1 MEQPTS
7 PEPQKTEV
15 NADLDVQK
23 TRDLM
28 ASLSAGGVSVAPA
41 PSFNF
46 ETEQTEQ
53 EPVANGQMTGKDY
66 FEFFQQNRS
75 ARFTHDEQGRQA
87 FRMMSEYMD
96 TRKVD
101 IMKAAEGALGQMAE
115 ELGGLA
121 NAPLRPD
128 KFAASTVEAAA
139 KGLRDMYG
147 IFAQSEDPGSPF
159 FKLKSWMMR
168 VSGVDDGDIDSQM
181 RHFHEAREH
190 NNKSYEYMEGKG
202 TIVGELLPEGYK
214 EMFNK
219 LVDPKFANAL
229 SYAVLDIPEI
239 VMSSG
244 MSTPA
249 TAARLAAMAAPKAAA
264 KSGAFAAWSARSA
277 ERLSNYAAIAT
288 GKALETTGKV
298 VKAPFK
304 AIYGT
309 SQAAAQLGGDF
320 AGNAVRNMATAEVI
334 EAGAEVIGSTVRHPA
349 MGFLRSF
356 GLEAFGELAQVA
368 GADVVDRALGKVNVK
383 MDVLGATTLE
393 RLAAGTAKGAD
404 TMSREAQLLAKGL
417 NASIGWAPSMSGQA
431 LKTMFRDGIIGAG
444 LGYANSREEGAGAG
458 LGMGIGW
465 GGISGTVRHVH
476 AYTNYTHQ
484 DQRVVDNFK
493 QFVVPSFARLHGVTA
508 GEMARRFSDHVQ
520 SFGDLRTSAIEMSH
534 LSTLIAH
541 ETGLHG
547 DGNVIF
553 YFGNSAAE
561 FDKVLIE
568 SNMKADH
575 VERMRA
581 EFRNL
586 GNNPAMFSDVELTP
600 GNVKKL
606 IAINSDA
613 YRPTSGRH
621 EIAHMLFRSVAE
633 ANGDMD
639 NISIPD
645 PITGQPKH
653 HGKTFSPRYLS
664 TIFGASKDL
673 GVMPD
678 VAWESVIQHYSALQ
692 AYQYHA
698 SLKVANANELAQ
710 QYGASTKNLVTEFRH
725 LYTTG
730 TLDLRGNLDHI
741 ALVKT
746 LTKTAEEAFAYYH
759 AATSNVFPVDK
770 YVKDPVHRNM
780 LRAWAENRA
789 AANNSRIISDLELA
803 GIEIKGKLTNKDGSI
818 KLFDEEGNPAI
829 ETSAYDDGKVVRLK
843 AMDTWIE
850 SIIKSAYTRGE
861 VSVSTLD
868 PLRQEALAKTS
879 GKEHLFNAVAGG
891 GMRLKPKK
899 ELDELATAQS
909 QKILGSISQLPENIR
924 PLIQEGSDGTK
935 RIFLEQINGEGLEAI
950 RKSGAF
956 TDREFN
962 ELAGMIHIARQGAQG
977 NPVFNVM
984 NCTLLAATQQV
995 RRGAAVFRL
1004 TGEDVPVTYRTFV
1017 PLSVEVY
1024 FKDKDKDGNPLR
1036 SPQGNI
1042 VVHSL
1047 DVAAENRR
1055 LTKMFKRGDVQQL
1068 WGGNFDDFV
1077 KSYQDYVINQSGLN
1091 GPRVPT
1097 AELFRPRFGA
1107 DAERVRDIMY
1117 ETFGGRKPKD
1127 ASFINTPANG
1137 YLGGADDP
1145 NRPFYSMRFDTMSDT
1160 RMHPT
1165 SWNAR
1170 SRLPLFPYVPS
1181 AYEGITRNMMF
1192 SGFEKLPLAGGMS
1205 FLRNR
1210 NGFEIYQGEKGFN
1223 LFDMFG
1229 IKVGTFKSVKS
1240 AIDKANKEVAN
1251 YDEADLQPAQE
1262 GHTVV
1267 VNGREEELLFPSTP
1281 SFMVKG
1287 LHDRSS
1293 AILHASSGAPGGLA
1307 STLLGAIRDIEVKID
1322 ANGNMTDAAGNP
1334 INEKVW
1340 ASIGITAKVNSLI
1353 PNSGFD
1359 DSVRVGVGKSSLTSD
1374 MEATNA
1380 GNEAVRF
1387 SPAWIR
1393 ALQSLPNGSDLANRQ
1408 MALRMA
1414 MAERVSKA
1422 FKDGKI
1428 PMPSANGRGM
1438 SFNFMQIADAME
1450 VGSNDYATVEAAF
1463 DAVVQDQKADI
1474 TEHLVDRIDKLFGL
1488 SLPGSSSKLPFVDPN
1503 GVNRSVISKRQ
1514 SFAAYGV
1521 TITPALQ
1528 ASIMSGQ
1535 NPALARTLGPAFAEL
1550 ANQHSI
1556 QSGDPVKPFVI
1567 QAKNAA
1573 EYNQMIQAGGVPNE
1587 WLMYH
1592 EAQTPRFTEE
1602 YQSLI
1607 DSVMGSNANPLRF
1620 KLNSPDAALHVKA
1633 FIDTAKAAASKDGP
1647 YRKSVIAEFGPDG
1660 VRPNASGNKEGALFV
1675 VLANI
1680 NDPDI
1685 EGLMSQE
1692 SVFRAIRVAM
1702 DRNNYTQFADPDLAR
1717 AQDMAKLQ
1725 FLIHNLQFEDNRYHH
1740 EIKTTTDRE
1749 VGIRGTRELTGGPV
1763 PSMGAYSEYTTAPSI
1778 SYPPGIVQGPNRVT
1792 LSPVGIMNNVNHF
1805 TPGRFRHVMD
1815 RKGSMLKGNV
1825 LTVLSGDPG
1834 SSAHLGRKLSDISYI
1849 VSTTDESVLLSGQGS
1864 GMTST
1869 QVPKN
1874 MGLVDGA
1881 QVPGDMFFNPGDRS
1895 ISPAG
1900 MALAMRTK
1908 SKAGI
1913 ANMIR
1918 SSNDAGYKYLRRYMS
1933 KEDVA
1938 YIKTN
1943 FIDVLAKEFIA
1954 SSGDVMFGHPATI
1967 APIMANLTALLD
1979 GIMPQ
1984 EKVQFAE
1991 EVIAGM
1997 ALNFASL
2004 SPRSDMGPLIRKG
2017 QTSSSLPPR
2026 LGADLQR
2033 ADAVSGMAK
2042 VLQGIQHSELADQD
2056 SRYVTNLKEKWT
2068 GHTRRGAEF
2077 LRNGFVTLEARAINN
2092 INDPA
2097 SSLMMLAGRQ
2107 AIERLDSDRKDLM
2120 RGLGLLGKAK
2130 DFFGNEFDYLEISDS
2145 RSRLRMDK
2153 FGGRVAMIVANGMTD
2168 PDGHIKAAVAEIAS
2182 GVYDGPWTEALMDH
2196 ANRQGLRL
2204 KDIFNHDELFGLYPG
2219 MGETQI
2225 TFENGTFGA
2234 GYYGSGGFG
2243 KIALDVSLLLRD
2255 ELAEYDA
2262 TDGIKS
2268 EFAGQFIDYK
2278 GKGGLTY
2285 EENLRRVII
2294 HEIQH
2299 MIYHAEGWA
2308 EIWDWSLT
2316 DSETGKFDAR
2326 DMIFSGPAA
2335 LTKIEK
2341 MLGGSEDTPV
2351 VDSFGSDIDE
2361 AFVLKVGHMQHE
2373 TSRILSFDSKNKTI
2387 RQADEA
2393 TATAAIERIIHAP
2406 LAQKMMRNVI
2416 PETIRWT
2423 QALDGTYH
2431 MLASALASKKSSMD
2445 PAVYNSAMAKL
2456 NDANSA
2462 VSLISTKVRM
2472 LESQVKAGQADP
2484 KVASLSLLRE
2494 IEDNRRFLSIEDP
2507 SWSTLFDSLAPSVQ
2521 HNLRTMSFRGQ
2532 SQLWAQL
2539 LEAHEDLGARGGKM
2553 PGNWAQWHMVK
2564 IANAMGSMMYH
2575 AQPDEITAR
2584 VTEGRAKMTT
2594 KELAASPRFIP
2605 APDRDLAMFYQ
2616 VGKYIGQVAD
2626 NPRLAIPFDDSLFM
2640 IGGAKGSETFTS
2652 ELLAGGTPNAFRLGM
2667 RMMSRAALLSHYV
2680 TIRDVGNALH
2690 HVSYSS
2696 RGWRIGADGK
2706 PEFVFSIGN
2715 LRGAEGWAGDVRS
2728 KNMNVSDMVN
2738 KAVDLYREF
2747 PMDQL
2752 PQGRNM
2758 DMASIDSKVAESA
2771 AFHQV
2776 NPKTTETQN
2785 ALVDLIKSNR
2795 FINTPESGSRMNFSN
2810 GFALLAGLSKDGISV
2825 GIEDLAKAMGATIQV
2840 DSMVTMQSPVLNAI
2854 HAGSVPL
2861 VMTGGGIVEAFR
2873 MAGVD
2878 SDGIA
2883 MAKLAE
2889 IDKNFAGIS
2898 MSAGELAEIVAVMHD
2913 VPFESVMQAPLGAKN
2928 ILLNLANA
2936 DENFV
2941 GKVRTAQREAG
2952 PSSSFRAKMS
2962 LFINEV
2968 ISKGE
2973 NTSSKPLRSV
2983 VNAATLSSP
2992 GSGIMFLQE
3001 MLNTE
3006 VRLSWRGNEALQK
3019 LLGGER
3025 FSRFIG
3031 KYHDPATNEVVFKH
3045 VQRLSNMRSGYE
3057 LGKISEAVLNSY
3069 CARVESLLMA
3079 LTPLA
3084 EKVADHIL
3092 KQGEEGMA
3100 NGVDI
3105 LADMY
3110 RTALTAALKDI
3121 TSSTIGTADNDMG
3134 GPIYDL
3140 RRRLDMRIGTHN
3152 SDASAVGK
3160 AFEKAAEHALGW
3172 TQGRTDNALL
3182 LPAFGL
3188 IGGATEA
3195 FSRTASA
3202 RARYLGTAGISSAP
3216 SWGLDNLGSTS
3227 DARNTEL
3234 ARGVSVKVGPNM
3246 PDVIPV
3252 NIWGQEIEVARAERT
3267 NSPGTNGRVNVGAD
3281 QVFMGLAQDINM
3293 TSDQSRPGSS
3303 QSMIDSRGMDPA
3315 IASTIYASQRLIAM
3329 GRNILSTI
3337 EAYNNRYT
3345 LGIVADAIHS
3355 YADTGL
3361 SGSGVHQALMEN
3373 PGAVQA
3379 LALGDLSNDL
3389 QKAKAFLTTAYQ
3401 VSDRPDMNVALAN
3414 FANPMGSVTRWGG
3427 YGGIG
3432 EAALSFDYGSF
3443 RPLSQTS
3450 VVRTYI
3456 GPDGRLVLTSA
3467 FEGLADSRDI
3477 KEARIVDAITGTGVY
3492 ERHEIAHKPTMVM
3505 LEGWHQS
3512 LNLFADDEAADGVRT
3527 FDQAHGADVSA
3538 KSIGKRVGRTTDIA
3552 LWALTALPAGY
3563 QGPVSFI
3570 RSSMLGF
3577 KDNWYPRNLMETM
3590 TGETIMDVV
3599 LGKLA
3604 HHDQATFA
3612 ALDRYLKDHG
3622 FFGST
3627 SRVIMGDANKNDF
3640 AQAYAKYVWGAAT
3653 MINIRRVVDGIS
3665 EPTKSIVLEL
3675 IKRGEDTD
3683 QILET
3688 LASGPQSGFG
3698 SGSARHG
3705 HTISALEISQIYAM
3719 AGNMFIKDKVLPALE
3734 SSGVFS
3740 ADQISTVRRFVD
3752 HVTAYD
3758 PTTIADIRKSGRV
3771 NDGLVRTPGA
3781 GRDLTNGS
3789 LSHSGQYGMMGS
3801 HKGGLIYGVN
3811 MHDYGEGARAVVDM
3825 MKGLARIEGR
3835 RPKFGLN
3842 TEEAVRFQLP
3852 TFEGVETG
3860 GVTDG
3865 YLMGYGPG
3873 TFYSATS
3880 DNVGNDGLIMTSH
3893 HYTKGAP
3900 YGFGKGS
3907 EILKD
3912 ESARYY
3918 VRNTQAGVVRHETVS
3933 VEEGGALAAL
3943 LGVPQY
3949 KDFSYTAPESQGVVV
3964 SPSRTGRSPLSSS
3977 VVRAAMVES
3986 IVAELRR
3993 AGQKS
3998 LDVAP
4003 AGHHLSYV
4011 GADPMMLGSAIQG
4024 TPAKDFTKTWN
4035 NRGVKT
4041 INRTLQAGYAASVAN
4056 EAYVSPTIM
4065 SSSPVAHNPPKGIAH
4080 GMGMTTGLG
4089 TGKNT
4094 APDQMAEFA
4103 PKKGYAWQRL
4113 PDGRIMINVT
4123 GDHLGYKLDHKM
4135 LTKRRPGYGFSL
4147 IEGLGWDQQN
4157 GMLIPMRINSHVGIA
4172 DMLSVMEHPL
4182 AALFSHEDPAIMGQ
4196 HIRAARLNKTKGFH
4210 QTRGEFTG
4218 ASFNT
4223 YTGERIITK
4232 GLDDG
4237 MIQAYLEDP
4246 NVAPQAKAEIAAQ
4259 LNGHQAA
4266 NGYVS
4271 MVLPAGSTP
4280 EQIRNAILALHMEP
4294 VLGLTIEHQSR
4305 HGRAYSFSQWSG
4317 QLAYEKNR
4325 KLPTKGGTAPGKSG
4339 MRMRYSGEQPGS
4351 LPDEILKSMMETAA
4365 MISPHLMDDIDSL
4378 IGKMVSGEN
4387 GYFLPDTER
4396 VLASN
4401 GDTGLAIASM
4411 FPGRADLLKYSWDAK
4426 NMHGIK
4432 IWKRTIPKG
4441 ATGYHAHVVQFDA
4454 PMMFDAEGGLRL
4466 GPKAIAFKT
4475 PEQANAFA
4483 NRMAASRGGS
4493 DIARALAAGEVEV
4506 VDGPDTPASPFMPD
4520 TSVVKGQ
4527 MVDGMR
4533 LRDMENDAHFVGDMD
4548 TPMDKKS
4555 ARALARGLGANKHL
4569 RFTPGESLMM
4579 VGGKTMEELNDIV
4592 RSKINFG
4599 SPMGPVGF
4607 ASKAMN
4613 AIIMGA
4619 LPNGQKLEAMGGEDW
4634 FKIMKKAGV
4643 SGEEMRQT
4651 GLAALFINA
4660 KATKLTRMDVAE
4672 FLAATIP
4679 MLRRHDLFTTP
4690 ELKLG
4695 AIAALGGGVA
4705 GGDNAHRIK
4714 GGYVMP
4720 YMPDSVLQTRMN
4732 QHQAISG
4739 MLAGL
4744 ERLELTHKAL
4754 VEAGNKNA
4762 DATLMA
4768 ISGVNKVLLTYAQ
4781 RIGMDL
4787 NELKDL
4793 GAAQL
4798 AKRIQDKIVNLT
4810 KEAHKGDDTFA
4821 NLNYVGLE
4829 TARLTMNDHIAAI
4842 RSNDEITALVG
4853 GVMPELVLPLR
4864 QMVDE
4869 FAMGTRVMGLPM
4881 EFTKQ
4886 NGPYG
4891 WSSSTAEIGLE
4902 NLTGQALDN
4911 SYNKFWAGYTS
4922 GYQHVQTHPVVRFA
4936 DKYATEQ
4943 ITGYIDQLKAIKTSL
4958 LDKTSPEDV
4967 AKLEANQA
4975 LLSTAQRVLS
4985 VRVALK
4991 KIMEP
4996 HSSHG
5001 HFGDKMPGGGNI
5013 GGSKGVHEIGHSRFS
5028 QSLSVSGLSIEG
5040 FADPLGFSGALV
5052 GGDRKYSLV
5061 PLAYPITLLEE
5072 VQSDFAQKI
5081 EGVGIE
5087 EDMAV
5092 YLPLGP
5098 DEEAALAA
5106 VPQFKEMIE
5115 KAAQLRAMA
5124 NNVTDFVSG
5133 RLVATMMAPDGDG
5146 GVGVGSA
5153 APANIFMRLQLD
5165 ATDMLNRGI
5174 LAVQVPGLLRGTGR
5188 DVKPPESLKASLRG
5202 KFQLEIPDR
5211 VPSMEFDHELLGML
5225 SPYQV
5230 GNGFKHIP
5238 ERVLSVIKARM
5249 KANIESTRT
5258 WSDSF
5263 GRRIGGAGTDAALA
5277 MIDTSSIH
5285 VLENLNQTL
5294 GNIMKRGQQQMAE
5307 QHAVIK
5313 KLANEMKGAGDNSD
5327 IANFINSLALI
5338 GERSHGDLNRLIGT
5352 ELAGMAILDEEIAM
5366 NVASYARGEY
5376 KFNYEALARRALERI
5391 RAKYTDT
5398 KTFTGK
5404 TILLAYEE
5412 MLRTPAEER
5421 PFISITDNLSDP
5433 KPFGPAMS
5441 MVQDLASL
5449 VRQSGSEYAEASES
5463 LLNTPLNQID
5473 ANIADYV
5480 NAIAN
5485 YLGQGG
5491 CLYVRNTNSGG
5502 HMSEGTNRTYRVFR
5516 SMTEGGHER
5525 AAAELLSYVLERGAE
5540 GHSMDQISI
5549 VEANYHR
5556 HSGSLAGDFVKQ
5568 VIEVFAGL
5576 SKRNEFATEASV
5588 IEAKA
5593 AELKKGIPDVGS
5605 YRDDRMVPAS
5615 LPYSGENVYK
5625 SMQLQMSVMDSLNR
5639 GQRGVGIMD
5648 ASWQLTRGHGL
5659 SEDAT
5664 IGLGIGQNRRTI
5676 LMGIAPETASAI
5688 QTVLACYERITG
5700 KNPSEVDGPYG
5711 SFLFRL
5717 GDMDDN
5723 TAGVVMNGQKF
5734 DHEGS
5739 SATIIGHL
5747 GFMLMGMLDR
5757 ISLQIPPESK
5767 RTLARAIQKLYDNDK
5782 RFLEEIRRQSTDGPA
5797 FVGGKKN
5804 IQHRV
5809 WSSDAEKFV
5818 ANGLKDAS
5826 LVTMPRH
5833 TGMGGWGYITN
5844 YGLPQH
5850 KADIMLAGTS
5860 KRFRAEYSLDA
5871 FERPVL
5877 QVEGTNMNMLD
5888 PKTGKLIVSVD
5899 VRDEGQMKLFRER
5912 YLQSSKYVGGNW
5924 MVRSFLKEWAP
5935 VGGYV
5940 DLTVV
5945 GSHASNK
5952 GSFADFNWSRGL
5964 NAPDAEFDAIMQA
5977 VNQRYASGDK
5987 ALVLERGHQLMTPE
6001 YAASE
6006 RAIEAAGGVL
6016 NGGEIAPVTNFVLDS
6031 NEFKANQPIST
6042 TFNPLAIGEN
6052 GNARSSYGAPHEPDM
6067 VRALV
6072 ATFTGFGMQAT
6083 SDQVASYIMRM
6094 RHPVVTTLVHS
6105 PEGRTKE
6112 MDLAFRR
6119 KMSEGVFL
6127 LMAAG
6132 ERPRAGQLSQTGF
6145 QTLLTTVKNREE
6157 MPISYAKNVLV
6168 DRLELPPLEP
6178 ALKAAPRSEEDKRV
6192 RVFDRKKAVKLMKK
6206 GYPDTQIASHLGVS
6220 RVAILNLR
6228 KNAGVAPL
6236 TEGSVKGQRT
6246 GYRTPDSV
6254 IEEYAKE
6261 RSAGAT
6267 WREIRQKRG
6276 QTSHTI
6282 GDRIK
6287 IRVEAK
6293 QKSSKPDGNNPMPTD
6308 SLSDPQHPNQI
6319 RPTESRPRTDMAQR
6333 ENMER
6338 EMNE

>member
-7 PEPQKTEV
+7 PEPQNTEV

-23 TRDLM
+23 TRELI
-28 ASLSAGGVSVAPA
+28 ASLGAGGVRVAPA
-41 PSFNF
+41 PVFNF
-46 ETEQTEQ
+46 EAEATN
-53 EPVANGQMTGKDY
+53 EPPAAEGQMTGKDY
-66 FEFFQQNRS
+66 FEFFQQNRK
-75 ARFTHDEQGRQA
+75 ARFNHDAQGRQA

-96 TRKVD
+96 TRRTD
-101 IMKAAEGALGQMAE
+101 IIKSAEMAIGQMTE

-121 NAPLRPD
+121 DAPLRPD
-128 KFAASTVEAAA
+128 KFAASTAEAAA
-139 KGLRDMYG
+139 KGIRDMYG

-168 VSGVDDGDIDSQM
+168 IAGMDDGDIDSQM

-190 NNKSYEYMEGKG
+190 NNRSYEHMEGKG
-202 TIVGELLPEGYK
+202 TIVGDLLPEGYR

-219 LVDPKFANAL
+219 LVEPKFANAL

-249 TAARLAAMAAPKAAA
+249 TAARLAMKAAPKAGGKA
-264 KSGAFAAWSARSA
+264 GAFAAWSARSA
-277 ERLSNYAAIAT
+277 ERLSNYASIAG
-288 GKALETTGKV
+288 GKALETGGAAI
-298 VKAPFK
+298 KAPFK

-320 AGNAVRNMATAEVI
+320 AGNAVRNIATAEVI
-334 EAGAEVIGSTVRHPA
+334 EAGVELVGSTVRHPA

-356 GLEAFGELAQVA
+356 GLEAFGELAQTA
-368 GADVVDRALGKVNVK
+368 GADIVDRALGKVNVK
-383 MDVLGATTLE
+383 MDALGATTLE
-393 RLAAGTAKGAD
+393 RLAAGTAKGSE

-431 LKTMFRDGIIGAG
+431 LKTMFRDGLIGGA
-444 LGYANSREEGAGAG
+444 LGYANSREEGMGSG
-458 LGMGIGW
+458 IGMGIGW
-465 GGISGTVRHVH
+465 GGLSGTVRHVH

-493 QFVVPSFARLHGVTA
+493 QYVVPSFARLHGITA
-508 GEMARRFSDHVQ
+508 GEMAKRFSDHVQ

-547 DGNVIF
+547 EGNVLF

-561 FDKVLIE
+561 FDKVLAE
-568 SNMKADH
+568 SNMKIEDAHRVRD
-575 VERMRA
+575 
-581 EFRNL
+581 EFQNL
-586 GNNPAMFSDVELTP
+586 GDNPAMFSDVALEN
-600 GNVKKL
+600 GAVKKL
-606 IAINSDA
+606 VAINSEA

-639 NISIPD
+639 HIYVQD
-645 PITGQPKH
+645 PITGRMVS

-678 VAWESVIQHYSALQ
+678 AGWEAIIQHYSALQ
-692 AYQYHA
+692 AYQHY
-698 SLKVANANELAQ
+698 SLRNNTDAGVLAQ
-710 QYGASTKNLVTEFRH
+710 QYGESTKGIVAEFRA
-725 LYTTG
+725 LYNDG
-730 TLDLRGNLDHI
+730 TLDLRSNPDHI
-741 ALVKT
+741 ALVKV
-746 LTKTAEEAFAYYH
+746 LTKSAEEAFAYYH
-759 AATSNVFPVDK
+759 SSTSNVFAVDK
-770 YVKDPVHRNM
+770 YVKNPAHRNM

-789 AANNSRIISDLELA
+789 AASNSRVISDLELA
-803 GIEIKGKLTNKDGSI
+803 GIEIRGKLTNKDGSI

-829 ETSAYDDGKVVRLK
+829 ETFAYDDGKVVRLK
-843 AMDTWIE
+843 SMDTWIE
-850 SIIKSAYTRGE
+850 SVIKSAYTRGE

-868 PLRQEALAKTS
+868 PVRQEALAKTS
-879 GKEHLFNAVAGG
+879 GKEHLFNSVAGG
-891 GMRLKPKK
+891 GMRLKSKQ
-899 ELDELATAQS
+899 ELDELSVVQS
-909 QKILGSISQLPENIR
+909 QKILGGISQLPESVR

-935 RIFLEQINGEGLEAI
+935 RIFLERINNEGMEAI

-962 ELAGMIHIARQGAQG
+962 ELAAMIHIARQGAQG

-984 NCTLLAATQQV
+984 NCTLLGATHQI

-1004 TGEDVPVTYRTFV
+1004 KGDDVPVTYRTFV

-1036 SPQGNI
+1036 APQGAV

-1068 WGGNFDDFV
+1068 WGANFDEFV
-1077 KSYQDYVINQSGLN
+1077 KSYQDYVINMSGLN
-1091 GPRVPT
+1091 GPRVPS
-1097 AELFRPRFGA
+1097 AELFRPRFGD

-1127 ASFINTPANG
+1127 ASFINTPGNG

-1145 NRPFYSMRFDTMSDT
+1145 NRPFYTMRFDTMSDT

-1181 AYEGITRNMMF
+1181 AYEGITRNMMYA
-1192 SGFEKLPLAGGMS
+1192 GFEKLPLAGGMS
-1205 FLRNR
+1205 FLRDR
-1210 NGFEIYQGEKGFN
+1210 NGFEIYPGEKGYN

-1229 IKVGTFKSVKS
+1229 IKIGTYKSVKG
-1240 AIDKANKEVAN
+1240 AIDKVNKDMAN

-1262 GHTVV
+1262 GHSVII
-1267 VNGREEELLFPSTP
+1267 NGKEEELLFPSTAA
-1281 SFMVKG
+1281 FMVRG
-1287 LHDRSS
+1287 LHERSQRIQNAGASGPAKSISMEVLS
-1293 AILHASSGAPGGLA
+1293 AISAN
-1307 STLLGAIRDIEVKID
+1307 EVKID
-1322 ANGNMTDAAGNP
+1322 ANGYMTDSAGNP
-1334 INEKVW
+1334 VNEREW
-1340 ASIGITAKVNSLI
+1340 AAKGITAQISSI
-1353 PNSGFD
+1353 APNSGFD
-1359 DSVRVGVGKSSLTSD
+1359 ETVRIGVGKNSLTTD
-1374 MEATNA
+1374 MEAISA
-1380 GNEAVRF
+1380 ANEAVRV
-1387 SPAWIR
+1387 SPEWIR
-1393 ALQSLPNGSDLANRQ
+1393 SLHGIQGGKDIADKQIAVRLAV
-1408 MALRMA
+1408 
-1414 MAERVSKA
+1414 AERVSKA
-1422 FKDGKI
+1422 FRDGKI
-1428 PMPSANGRGM
+1428 PMPSANGRGVA
-1438 SFNFMQIADAME
+1438 FNFMQIVDAME
-1450 VGSNDYATVEAAF
+1450 EGSPEFVEIESAF
-1463 DAVVQDQKADI
+1463 DAVIKGQKAEI
-1474 TEHLVDRIDKLFGL
+1474 TEHLVDRIDKLLGL
-1488 SLPGSSSKLPFVDPN
+1488 TTAGTSSILPFVPDKKEN
-1503 GVNRSVISKRQ
+1503 KRVISDRQ
-1514 SFAAYGV
+1514 IFSAMGV
-1521 TITPALQ
+1521 TVTPALQ
-1528 ASIMSGQ
+1528 AAMASRPEI
-1535 NPALARTLGPAFAEL
+1535 AKLAGPAFAEI
-1550 ANQHSI
+1550 AAQHSA
-1556 QSGDPVKPFVI
+1556 QSGEPIKPWVFK
-1567 QAKNAA
+1567 ANSSADYNALIA
-1573 EYNQMIQAGGVPNE
+1573 AGGTPNE
-1587 WLMYH
+1587 WLMHH
-1592 EAQTPRFTEE
+1592 ETMTPGFTQA
-1602 YQSLI
+1602 YQALI
-1607 DSVMGSNANPLRF
+1607 DGAIQSKQSPLSMTIINPV
-1620 KLNSPDAALHVKA
+1620 AKA
-1633 FIDTAKAAASKDGP
+1633 HIQAYVASAKAAAGKDGP
-1647 YRKSVIAEFGPDG
+1647 YRKSAIGEFGSDARVARRDG
-1660 VRPNASGNKEGALFV
+1660 KRQAALFTTM
-1675 VLANI
+1675 ANI
-1680 NDPDI
+1680 DDPDI
-1685 EGLMSQE
+1685 EKMMSQE
-1692 SVFRAIRVAM
+1692 SVFRAIAVA
-1702 DRNNYTQFADPDLAR
+1702 ADPSSYSNPAHR
-1717 AQDMAKLQ
+1717 ANDMAVLQ
-1725 FLIHNLQFEDNRYHH
+1725 FLIHNIQNEGNRYHH
-1740 EIKTTTDRE
+1740 EIKTTADRH
-1749 VGIRGTRELTGGPV
+1749 VGIRGVKELTGGNIPAN
-1763 PSMGAYSEYTTAPSI
+1763 GAYSIYSTSPSLSYATAKE
-1778 SYPPGIVQGPNRVT
+1778 GPIA
-1792 LSPVGIMNNVNHF
+1792 IMNNVNHN
-1805 TPGRFRHVMD
+1805 TPDRFRRVMQT
-1815 RKGSMLKGNV
+1815 KGSMIKGGM
-1825 LTVLSGDPG
+1825 LTILAGDPG
-1834 SSAHLGRKLSDISYI
+1834 SQAHMGRKASEISYI
-1849 VSTTDESVLLSGQGS
+1849 VSTADESILLANQGQGKP
-1864 GMTST
+1864 ST
-1869 QVPKN
+1869 HPMKN
-1874 MGLVDGA
+1874 TGLFDGA
-1881 QVPGDMFFNPGDRS
+1881 QVPGDTFFNPGNRS
-1895 ISPAG
+1895 ISPA
-1900 MALAMRTK
+1900 ALAFAMRTK
-1908 SKAGI
+1908 KASGI
-1913 ANMIR
+1913 PAMVQ
-1918 SSNDAGYKYLRRYMS
+1918 SSREAAVGYLRRHMS
-1933 KEDVA
+1933 RSDADAIAKKYVPLLSAEFVA
-1938 YIKTN
+1938 
-1943 FIDVLAKEFIA
+1943 
-1954 SSGDVMFGHPATI
+1954 SGGRPSFVDPSRPSI
-1967 APIMANLTALLD
+1967 APLLANLTADLD
-1979 GIMPQ
+1979 ALMPA
-1984 EKVQFAE
+1984 EKVAFAE
-1991 EVIAGM
+1991 EAIIGM
-1997 ALNFASL
+1997 ALGAAALDPTRPAQMAPYNNNPNPNVVSGH
-2004 SPRSDMGPLIRKG
+2004 PVRMGR
-2017 QTSSSLPPR
+2017 
-2026 LGADLQR
+2026 DLAR
-2033 ADAVSGMAK
+2033 ADAISGMAK
-2042 VLQGIQHSELADQD
+2042 ILQAIQHSELVDKD
-2056 SRYVTNLKEKWT
+2056 SRFVTRTAEKWT
-2068 GHTRRGAEF
+2068 GFSKNAAQF
-2077 LRNGFVTLEARAINN
+2077 LRTGTYEFRTKVVGDGV
-2092 INDPA
+2092 NDSFG
-2097 SSLMMLAGRQ
+2097 SSVMMLAGRE
-2107 AIERLDSDRKDLM
+2107 AIDRLDSDRKDIM
-2120 RGLGLLGKAK
+2120 RDLGLLGKAK

-2145 RSRLRMDK
+2145 KSYMRMDK
-2153 FGGRVAMIVANGMTD
+2153 FGGRVAMIAARGLTD
-2168 PDGHIKAAVAEIAS
+2168 ADAHIKAAVKEVAE
-2182 GVYDGPWTEALMDH
+2182 GVFDGPWTEALMDH
-2196 ANRQGLRL
+2196 ANSQGLTL
-2204 KDIFNHDELFGLYPG
+2204 KDIFSHDELLALYPG
-2219 MGETQI
+2219 MGNTKI
-2225 TFENGTFGA
+2225 TFENGAFSA
-2234 GYYGSGGFG
+2234 GYYGSGSFG
-2243 KIALDVSLLLRD
+2243 SISLDVSLLLRD

-2262 TDGIKS
+2262 TSGIKS

-2308 EIWDWSLT
+2308 SIWDWSLT
-2316 DSETGKFDAR
+2316 DSDTGKFNAA

-2341 MLGGSEDTPV
+2341 MLGGSEDTPIL
-2351 VDSFGSDIDE
+2351 DSFGSDIDE
-2361 AFVLKVGHMQHE
+2361 AFVFKARHMQHE
-2373 TSRILSFDSKNKTI
+2373 TSRILSFDNANKTI

-2406 LAQKMMRNVI
+2406 LSQKMMRNVI

-2423 QALDGTYH
+2423 QALDGTYN
-2431 MLASALASKKSSMD
+2431 MLAGALMSKKSSMD
-2445 PAVYNSAMAKL
+2445 PVAFNSAMSKL
-2456 NDANSA
+2456 NDANTA
-2462 VSLISTKVRM
+2462 VSVISLKVRK
-2472 LESQVKAGQADP
+2472 LEAEIKSGSVDP
-2484 KVASLSLLRE
+2484 KIASLSLLRE
-2494 IEDNRRFLSIEDP
+2494 IEDNRRFMTIEDP
-2507 SWSTLFDSLAPSVQ
+2507 SWSTLFDSVAPSVQ
-2521 HNLRTMSFRGQ
+2521 HNLRTMSFR
-2532 SQLWAQL
+2532 SNANVWMQL

-2553 PGNWAQWHMVK
+2553 PANWAQWHMVK
-2564 IANAMGSMMYH
+2564 IANAMGSMMYY

-2584 VTEGRAKMTT
+2584 VTEGRARMTT
-2594 KELAASPRFIP
+2594 KELSKSPRFIP
-2605 APDRDLAMFYQ
+2605 SPDRDLATSYQ
-2616 VGKYIGQVAD
+2616 VGKYIGQVSL
-2626 NPRLAIPFDDSLFM
+2626 NPRLAIPFDDNLFM

-2715 LRGAEGWAGDVRS
+2715 LRGAEGWAGDLRS

-2747 PMDQL
+2747 PLDQP

-2840 DSMVTMQSPVLNAI
+2840 DSLVTMQSPVLNAI
-2854 HAGSVPL
+2854 HEGAVPL
-2861 VMTGGGIVEAFR
+2861 VMTGGNIAESFR

-2928 ILLNLANA
+2928 ILLGLANA
-2936 DENFV
+2936 DEGFV
-2941 GKVRTAQREAG
+2941 GKVRTAQSEAG
-2952 PSSSFRAKMS
+2952 PSSSLRAKMS

-3045 VQRLSNMRSGYE
+3045 VQRLSNKSSAHQ
-3057 LGKISEAVLNSY
+3057 LGQISEAVLNSY
-3069 CARVESLLMA
+3069 CTRVENLLMA

-3110 RTALTAALKDI
+3110 KTALTAALKDI

-3216 SWGLDNLGSTS
+3216 SWGLDNLGSTT
-3227 DARNTEL
+3227 DARNIEL

-3252 NIWGQEIEVARAERT
+3252 NIWGQEIDIARSERT

-3450 VVRTYI
+3450 IVRTYI

-3527 FDQAHGADVSA
+3527 FDQAHGSDVSA

-3552 LWALTALPAGY
+3552 LWSLTALPAGY

-3705 HTISALEISQIYAM
+3705 YTISALEISQIYAM

-3811 MHDYGEGARAVVDM
+3811 MHDYGDGARAVVDM
-3825 MKGLARIEGR
+3825 MKGLARLEGR
-3835 RPKFGLN
+3835 RPKFSLN
-3842 TEEAVRFQLP
+3842 TEDSIKFQLP

-3893 HYTKGAP
+3893 HYTKGTP

-3918 VRNTQAGVVRHETVS
+3918 VRNTQAGVIRHETVS

-3943 LGVPQY
+3943 IGVPQY
-3949 KDFSYTAPESQGVVV
+3949 KDFSYTAPESEGVVV

-3986 IVAELRR
+3986 VVSELRR

-4011 GADPMMLGSAIQG
+4011 GADPMMLGSAVQG

-4041 INRTLQAGYAASVAN
+4041 INRTLQAGYAATITN

-4065 SSSPVAHNPPKGIAH
+4065 SSSPVVYNPPKGIAH
-4080 GMGMTTGLG
+4080 GMSQTSGLG
-4089 TGKNT
+4089 TGKNA

-4172 DMLSVMEHPL
+4172 DMLASMEHPM
-4182 AALFSHEDPAIMGQ
+4182 AAMFSHEDPAIMGQ
-4196 HIRAARLNKTKGFH
+4196 HIRAAQLNKTKGFH
-4210 QTRGEFTG
+4210 QTRGEFKG

-4294 VLGLTIEHQSR
+4294 VLGMTIEHQSR
-4305 HGRAYSFSQWSG
+4305 HGRGYSFSQWSG

-4325 KLPTKGGTAPGKSG
+4325 KLPTKGGIAPGKSG
-4339 MRMRYSGEQPGS
+4339 MRLRYTGEQPGS
-4351 LPDEILKSMMETAA
+4351 LPDEILKSMMETSA

-4378 IGKMVSGEN
+4378 IGKIASGEN

-4401 GDTGLAIASM
+4401 GDTGLSIASM
-4411 FPGRADLLKYSWDAK
+4411 FPGRPDLLKYSWDAK

-4454 PMMFDAEGGLRL
+4454 PMMFDAEGGLKL

-4506 VDGPDTPASPFMPD
+4506 VDGPETPASPFMPD
-4520 TSVVKGQ
+4520 ASAVKGQ

-4651 GLAALFINA
+4651 GLAALFINT

-4679 MLRRHDLFTTP
+4679 MLRRHDIFTSP

-4754 VEAGNKNA
+4754 VESGNKNA
-4762 DATLMA
+4762 DTTLMA
-4768 ISGVNKVLLTYAQ
+4768 IAGVNKVLLTYAQ

-4798 AKRIQDKIVNLT
+4798 AKRIQDNIVNLT
-4810 KEAHKGDDTFA
+4810 KEAHRGGDTFA

-4886 NGPYG
+4886 NSPYG
-4891 WSSSTAEIGLE
+4891 WSSSTTEVGLE

-4911 SYNKFWAGYTS
+4911 SYGKFWGGYTS

-4943 ITGYIDQLKAIKTSL
+4943 ITGYIDQLKAIKSSL
-4958 LDKTSPEDV
+4958 LDKTSPEDI

-4996 HSSHG
+4996 HSSQG
-5001 HFGDKMPGGGNI
+5001 HFGGTMPGGGNI

-5072 VQSDFAQKI
+5072 IQSDFAQKI

-5087 EDMAV
+5087 ENMDV

-5098 DEEAALAA
+5098 DEEAALAS
-5106 VPQFKEMIE
+5106 VPKFKEMVE

-5230 GNGFKHIP
+5230 GNGFRHIP
-5238 ERVLSVIKARM
+5238 ERVLNVIKDRM
-5249 KANIESTRT
+5249 KANIESTRA

-5263 GRRIGGAGTDAALA
+5263 GRRIGGAGTDAAMA

-5313 KLANEMKGAGDNSD
+5313 RLANEMKGAGDNSD
-5327 IANFINSLALI
+5327 VANFINSLALI

-5366 NVASYARGEY
+5366 SIGAYARGEY
-5376 KFNYEALARRALERI
+5376 KFNYEAIARRALERI

-5449 VRQSGSEYAEASES
+5449 VRQSGSEYAEASEA
-5463 LLNTPLNQID
+5463 LLNTPFNRMD
-5473 ANIADYV
+5473 PNIADYV
-5480 NAIAN
+5480 DAIAS

-5502 HMSEGTNRTYRVFR
+5502 YMSEGTNRTYRVFR

-5593 AELKKGIPDVGS
+5593 AELKKGMPEVGT

-5739 SATIIGHL
+5739 SATIVGHL

-5809 WSSDAEKFV
+5809 WSSDSEKFV

-5850 KADIMLAGTS
+5850 KADIMLAGSS
-5860 KRFRAEYSLDA
+5860 KKFRSEYSLDA

-5912 YLQSSKYVGGNW
+5912 YLQASKYVGGNW

-5940 DLTVV
+5940 DLTVA

-5952 GSFADFNWSRGL
+5952 GSFTDFNWSRDL
-5964 NAPDAEFDAIMQA
+5964 AAPNAEFDTIMQS

-6031 NEFKANQPIST
+6031 NEYKANQPGST
-6042 TFNPLAIGEN
+6042 TVNPLAVGEN
-6052 GNARSSYGAPHEPDM
+6052 GNGRASYGTPHEPDM

-6178 ALKAAPRSEEDKRV
+6178 ALKAAPRSKEDKRV
-6192 RVFDRKKAVKLMKK
+6192 RVFDREKAVELMKQ
-6206 GYPDTQIASHLGVS
+6206 GYPDTKIASHLGVS

-6236 TEGSVKGQRT
+6236 AEGATKGQVNRP
-6246 GYRTPDSV
+6246 GTPDETIARYAQAKDSGTSWK
-6254 IEEYAKE
+6254 ELEAKE
-6261 RSAGAT
+6261 GKRLNQG
-6267 WREIRQKRG
+6267 IRAKIKTKRN
-6276 QTSHTI
+6276 
-6282 GDRIK
+6282 
-6287 IRVEAK
+6287 A
-6293 QKSSKPDGNNPMPTD
+6293 SKPDGSNPMPTD

-6319 RPTESRPRTDMAQR
+6319 RPTESRPKTDMAQR

>member
-1 MEQPTS
+1 
-7 PEPQKTEV
+7 
-15 NADLDVQK
+15 
-23 TRDLM
+23 
-28 ASLSAGGVSVAPA
+28 
-41 PSFNF
+41 
-46 ETEQTEQ
+46 
-53 EPVANGQMTGKDY
+53 VANGQMTGKDY
-66 FEFFQQNRS
+66 YEFFQQNRS

-87 FRMMSEYMD
+87 FRMMSEYLD

-101 IMKAAEGALGQMAE
+101 IIKAAEGALGQMTE

-121 NAPLRPD
+121 DAPLRPD
-128 KFAASTVEAAA
+128 KLAASTAEAAA
-139 KGLRDMYG
+139 KGIRDMYG

-168 VSGVDDGDIDSQM
+168 VAGIDDGDIDSQM

-202 TIVGELLPEGYK
+202 TIVGDLLPEGYR

-239 VMSSG
+239 ILSSG

-249 TAARLAAMAAPKAAA
+249 SAARLAAMAAPKAAA

-288 GKALETTGKV
+288 GKALETTGNV

-334 EAGAEVIGSTVRHPA
+334 EAGAEIVGSTVRHPA

-368 GADVVDRALGKVNVK
+368 GADIVDRALGKVNVK

-431 LKTMFRDGIIGAG
+431 LRTMFRDGIIGAG

-465 GGISGTVRHVH
+465 GGLSGTVRHVH

-547 DGNVIF
+547 DGNVMF

-568 SNMKADH
+568 SNIKPEH
-575 VERMRA
+575 FTRLRE
-581 EFRNL
+581 EFSNL

-645 PITGQPKH
+645 PVTGQPKH

-692 AYQYHA
+692 AYQHFA
-698 SLKVANANELAQ
+698 SKKDPNANALAQ
-710 QYGASTKNLVTEFRH
+710 QYGSLNKNLVTEFRH
-725 LYTTG
+725 LYSTG
-730 TLDLRGNLDHI
+730 TLDLRGNLDHV

-746 LTKTAEEAFAYYH
+746 LTKAAEEAFAYYH

-803 GIEIKGKLTNKDGSI
+803 GVEIRGKLTNKDGSI
-818 KLFDEEGNPAI
+818 KLFDDEGNPAI
-829 ETSAYDDGKVVRLK
+829 ETSAYDDGKVIRLK

-899 ELDELATAQS
+899 ELDELATVQS
-909 QKILGSISQLPENIR
+909 QKILGSISQLPEGIR

-935 RIFLEQINGEGLEAI
+935 RILLEQINNDGLEAI

-962 ELAGMIHIARQGAQG
+962 ELAGMVHIARQGAQG

-984 NCTLLAATQQV
+984 NCTLLGATHQI

-1036 SPQGNI
+1036 TPQGGV

-1210 NGFEIYQGEKGFN
+1210 NGFEIYQGEKGYN

-1229 IKVGTFKSVKS
+1229 IKVGTYRSVKN

-1281 SFMVKG
+1281 AFMVRG
-1287 LHDRSS
+1287 LHQRSQRILHSGNSGPLKSFSSELLS
-1293 AILHASSGAPGGLA
+1293 AISAS
-1307 STLLGAIRDIEVKID
+1307 EVRVN
-1322 ANGNMTDAAGNP
+1322 AQGQMTDKAGNVV
-1334 INEKVW
+1334 NEVEW
-1340 ASIGITAKVNSLI
+1340 AAKGITAKIEDVA
-1353 PNSGFD
+1353 PGSGFD
-1359 DSVRVGVGKSSLTSD
+1359 DAVRIGVGKSTLTTGID
-1374 MEATNA
+1374 ALPA
-1380 GNEAVRF
+1380 ANEAVRF
-1387 SPAWIR
+1387 SPSWIR
-1393 ALQSLPNGSDLANRQ
+1393 SLHGLPGGIALADRQ
-1408 MALRMA
+1408 MAIRVA
-1414 MAERVSKA
+1414 VSERIAKN
-1422 FKDGKI
+1422 FREGKI
-1428 PMPSANGRGM
+1428 PMPSSNGRAT
-1438 SFNFMQIADAME
+1438 SFNFIQIADAMDE
-1450 VGSNDYATVEAAF
+1450 GSANFAEVEALF
-1463 DAVVQDQKADI
+1463 DSMVKGQKADI
-1474 TEHLVDRIDKLFGL
+1474 TENLVDRIEGL
-1488 SLPGSSSKLPFVDPN
+1488 LGLKSANGASVLPFVARGDN
-1503 GVNRSVISKRQ
+1503 SNALSNVMGHS
-1514 SFAAYGV
+1514 AYGV
-1521 TITPALQ
+1521 EVTPSLI
-1528 ASIMSGQ
+1528 ASGMAPSQFSG
-1535 NPALARTLGPAFAEL
+1535 PALAEIAK
-1550 ANQHSI
+1550 QHSL
-1556 QSGDPVKPFVI
+1556 QSGEPIKPWVYK
-1567 QAKNAA
+1567 AKDKA
-1573 EYNQMIQAGGVPNE
+1573 EYDALIQAGGSANE
-1587 WLMYH
+1587 WITHHESITPGFTDAYQTLM
-1592 EAQTPRFTEE
+1592 
-1602 YQSLI
+1602 
-1607 DSVMGSNANPLRF
+1607 DSVQKSGKKPLSMRLVNPVAR
-1620 KLNSPDAALHVKA
+1620 AHVEA
-1633 FIDTAKAAASKDGP
+1633 FVKSAKVAASKDGP
-1647 YRKSVIAEFGPDG
+1647 YRKSAIGQFDPSTGKM
-1660 VRPNASGNKEGALFV
+1660 VREQGRRQAALFT
-1675 VLANI
+1675 VLADI
-1680 NDPDI
+1680 DDPDMRNV
-1685 EGLMSQE
+1685 MSQE
-1692 SVFRAIRVAM
+1692 SIFNAISVAA
-1702 DRNNYTQFADPDLAR
+1702 DQANYTGPNAAKDR
-1717 AQDMAKLQ
+1717 ANDMAVLQ
-1725 FLIHNLQFEDNRYHH
+1725 FLIHSIQHKDNRYHH
-1740 EIKTTTDRE
+1740 EIKTTSERT
-1749 VGIRGTRELTGGPV
+1749 VGVRGLRELTGGSV
-1763 PSMGAYSEYTTAPSI
+1763 PANSKYSIYSTAPSLSHPDI
-1778 SYPPGIVQGPNRVT
+1778 SSNASNVS
-1792 LSPVGIMNNVNHF
+1792 LAIMNNVNHH
-1805 TPGRFRHVMD
+1805 TPDRFARVMST
-1815 RKGSMLKGNV
+1815 KGSLLKGGM
-1825 LTVLSGDPG
+1825 LTLLNGDLG
-1834 SSAHLGRKLSDISYI
+1834 SMAHMGRKALDISYI
-1849 VSTTDESVLLSGQGS
+1849 VSTADESLLLANQKVGKNSIHP
-1864 GMTST
+1864 T
-1869 QVPKN
+1869 KN
-1874 MGLVDGA
+1874 MGLMDGA
-1881 QVPGDMFFNPGDRS
+1881 QIPGDTYYNPGNRS
-1895 ISPAG
+1895 ISPA
-1900 MALAMRTK
+1900 ALAFAMKTK
-1908 SKAGI
+1908 NSAGMPNMVKASRE
-1913 ANMIR
+1913 A
-1918 SSNDAGYKYLRRYMS
+1918 AVGYLSRYMS
-1933 KEDVA
+1933 KRDVNA
-1938 YIKTN
+1938 TLDT
-1943 FIDVLAKEFIA
+1943 FVPVLTRELF
-1954 SSGDVMFGHPATI
+1954 SSSSNPSFDPQGVM
-1967 APIMANLTALLD
+1967 APIMARLTAHLD
-1979 GIMPQ
+1979 GLVPE

-1991 EVIAGM
+1991 DVILGIALGESALTPGRPANMGKYNARPGM
-1997 ALNFASL
+1997 ASGY
-2004 SPRSDMGPLIRKG
+2004 PD
-2017 QTSSSLPPR
+2017 R
-2026 LGADLQR
+2026 LGRDMER
-2033 ADAVSGMAK
+2033 VDAVSGMSMI
-2042 VLQGIQHSELADQD
+2042 LQAIQHSELVDKD
-2056 SRYVTNLKEKWT
+2056 SRYVTRTAEKWT
-2068 GHTRRGAEF
+2068 GFSKRAAEF
-2077 LRNGFVTLEARAINN
+2077 LRSGTIELRAKVIANV
-2092 INDPA
+2092 ND
-2097 SSLMMLAGRQ
+2097 SFGSTNFMLAGRQ
-2107 AIERLDSDRKDLM
+2107 AIERLDFDRRDLM
-2120 RGLGLLGKAK
+2120 RDLGLLGKAK

-2145 RSRLRMDK
+2145 RSHLRMDK
-2153 FGGRVAMIVANGMTD
+2153 FGGRVAMIAANGMTD
-2168 PDGHIKAAVAEIAS
+2168 PEGHIKAAVAEVAS
-2182 GVYDGPWTEALMDH
+2182 GVFDGPWTEALMDH

-2373 TSRILSFDSKNKTI
+2373 TSRILSFDRKNKTI

-2456 NDANSA
+2456 NDSNAA

-2472 LESQVKAGQADP
+2472 LESQIKAGQADP

-2626 NPRLAIPFDDSLFM
+2626 KPNLAIPFDDSLFM
-2640 IGGAKGSETFTS
+2640 IGGAKGSEAFTS

-2680 TIRDVGNALH
+2680 TIREVGNALH

-2715 LRGAEGWAGDVRS
+2715 LRGAEGWAGDLRS

-2854 HAGSVPL
+2854 HAGAVPL

-2928 ILLNLANA
+2928 ILLGLANA

-2941 GKVRTAQREAG
+2941 GKVRTAQSKAG
-2952 PSSSFRAKMS
+2952 PSSSLRAKMS

-3045 VQRLSNMRSGYE
+3045 VQRLSNKSSAYE

-3069 CARVESLLMA
+3069 CARVENLLMA

-3084 EKVADHIL
+3084 EKVAAHIL

-3110 RTALTAALKDI
+3110 KTAFTAALKDI

-3134 GPIYDL
+3134 GPIFDL
-3140 RRRLDMRIGTHN
+3140 RRRMDMRIGTHA
-3152 SDASAVGK
+3152 SDASAVAK
-3160 AFEKAAEHALGW
+3160 AFEKAAEHTLGW

-3252 NIWGQEIEVARAERT
+3252 NIWGQEIDIARAERT

-3527 FDQAHGADVSA
+3527 FDQAHGSDVSA

-3552 LWALTALPAGY
+3552 LWSLTALPAGY

-3740 ADQISTVRRFVD
+3740 AEQLSTVRRFVD

-3811 MHDYGEGARAVVDM
+3811 MHDYGDGARAVVDM
-3825 MKGLARIEGR
+3825 MKGLARLEGR
-3835 RPKFGLN
+3835 RPKFSLN
-3842 TEEAVRFQLP
+3842 TEDSIKFQLP

-3893 HYTKGAP
+3893 HYTKGTP

-3918 VRNTQAGVVRHETVS
+3918 VRNTQAGVIRHETVS

-3943 LGVPQY
+3943 LAAPQY
-3949 KDFSYTAPESQGVVV
+3949 KDFSYTAPESEGVVV

-4041 INRTLQAGYAASVAN
+4041 INRTLQAGYAASVTN

-4065 SSSPVAHNPPKGIAH
+4065 SSSPVVHNPPKGIAH
-4080 GMGMTTGLG
+4080 GMSQTSGLG
-4089 TGKNT
+4089 AGKNA

-4182 AALFSHEDPAIMGQ
+4182 ASLFSHEDPAIMGQ
-4196 HIRAARLNKTKGFH
+4196 HIRAAQLNKTKTFH
-4210 QTRGEFTG
+4210 QTRGDFKG
-4218 ASFNT
+4218 ALFNT

-4246 NVAPQAKAEIAAQ
+4246 NVAPQAKAEVAAQ

-4317 QLAYEKNR
+4317 QLAYEKDR

-4339 MRMRYSGEQPGS
+4339 MRIRYSGEQPGS

-4378 IGKMVSGEN
+4378 IGKMASGEN

-4411 FPGRADLLKYSWDAK
+4411 FPGRPDLLKYSWDAK

-4432 IWKRTIPKG
+4432 IWKRTTPKG
-4441 ATGYHAHVVQFDA
+4441 VTGYHAHVVQFDA

-4520 TSVVKGQ
+4520 TSAVKGQ
-4527 MVDGMR
+4527 MVDGTS
-4533 LRDMENDAHFVGDMD
+4533 LKDMENDAHFVGDMD

-4555 ARALARGLGANKHL
+4555 ARALSRGLGANKHL

-4754 VEAGNKNA
+4754 VETGNKNA

-5072 VQSDFAQKI
+5072 IQSDFAQKI

-5230 GNGFKHIP
+5230 GNGFRHIP
-5238 ERVLSVIKARM
+5238 ERVLNVIKDRM
-5249 KANIESTRT
+5249 KANIESTRA

-5263 GRRIGGAGTDAALA
+5263 GRRIGGAGTDAAIA
-5277 MIDTSSIH
+5277 TIDTSSIH

-5294 GNIMKRGQQQMAE
+5294 GSIMKRGQQQMAE

-5366 NVASYARGEY
+5366 SIGAYARGEY
-5376 KFNYEALARRALERI
+5376 KFNYEAIARRALERI

-5449 VRQSGSEYAEASES
+5449 VRQSGSEYAEASEA
-5463 LLNTPLNQID
+5463 LLNTPFNRMD
-5473 ANIADYV
+5473 PNIANYV
-5480 NAIAN
+5480 DAIAS

-5576 SKRNEFATEASV
+5576 SKRNEFATEAGV

-5593 AELKKGIPDVGS
+5593 AELKKGIPEVGT

-5700 KNPSEVDGPYG
+5700 KNPSEPDGPYG

-5739 SATIIGHL
+5739 SASIVGHL

-5952 GSFADFNWSRGL
+5952 GSFTDFNWSRDL

-6178 ALKAAPRSEEDKRV
+6178 ALKAAPRSKEDKRV
-6192 RVFDRKKAVKLMKK
+6192 RVFDREKAVELMKQ
-6206 GYPDTQIASHLGVS
+6206 GYPDTKIASHLGVS

-6236 TEGSVKGQRT
+6236 TEGSVKGQRQ

-6261 RSAGAT
+6261 RSAGAS

-6293 QKSSKPDGNNPMPTD
+6293 LKGSKPDGSNPMPTD
-6308 SLSDPQHPNQI
+6308 SLSDPQHPSQI
-6319 RPTESRPRTDMAQR
+6319 RPTESRPKTDMAQR